1 MNDIYYLLWNILF
14 KASAA
19 QPFVNILVVKGEQI
33 DGDQEDQGDQGDG
46 HQEDSLLS
54 KWNIL
59 WEWLINNL
67 DKLEW
72 LCESIKFH

>member
-33 DGDQEDQGDQGDG
+33 DGDQEDQGDGD
-46 HQEDSLLS
+46 QEDSLLS